1 MEQKLKAITK
11 LLYGS
16 GDLGFSLTTTLIGAY
31 FAIFLTDVVGV
42 APSVAAAAFFVSHRY
57 DILL

>member
-1 MEQKLKAITK
+1 MEQKLTRVTK

-31 FAIFLTDVVGV
+31 LAIFLTDVVGV
-42 APSVAAAAFFVSHRY
+42 PPVWLQRRSSSAEAG
-57 DILL
+57 IT